1 MNHEEIR
8 QRLLHRA
15 ICYLNNYHHGEYKAL
30 ADVGHDMYYFSQP
43 RGLRAD
49 ETKSRYQERIFDFV
63 LWNEEVFTED
73 EIQIISSFYDGIKP
87 LIGKYEEKD
96 FEPFR
101 EAVKAHRAELQRL
114 TESTAELRKLDK
126 GCFPLSILERI
137 GDYIRYYE
145 QVQPV
150 DRLILYTSIYNIGR
164 ADGIRAERARRKSRK
179 EKADR
184 KETSPHTTE

>member
-15 ICYLNNYHHGEYKAL
+15 ICYLNNYHHGEYRAL
-30 ADVGHDMYYFSQP
+30 ADVGHDMYYFSQS

-49 ETKSRYQERIFDFV
+49 ETKSHYQERIFDFV
-63 LWNEEVFTED
+63 LWNNEEVFTEG
-73 EIQIISSFYDGIKP
+73 EIQIISSFYDGMKP
-87 LIGKYEEKD
+87 LIGKYKEKD

-101 EAVKAHRAELQRL
+101 KAVNAHRAELQRL
-114 TESTAELRKLDK
+114 TESTVELRKLDN
-126 GCFPLSILERI
+126 GCFPFSILERI
-137 GDYIRYYE
+137 GDYISYYE

-150 DRLILYTSIYNIGR
+150 DRLILYASIYNIGR

-179 EKADR
+179 AAPER
-184 KETSPHTTE
+184 KEATV